1 MAPLTGWLRG
11 GAVPGGVKRIA
22 PLAAGLPPMVAPRHY
37 PGAGF
42 AGFHGPRAPALAGCA
57 GAMETDTRALPEL
70 ARARLARAMKAR
82 AFAPPRV
89 RPRFR

>member
-1 MAPLTGWLRG
+1 
-11 GAVPGGVKRIA
+11 
-22 PLAAGLPPMVAPRHY
+22 MVAPRHY

-42 AGFHGPRAPALAGCA
+42 AGFHGPRALALAGCA
-57 GAMETDTRALPEL
+57 EAMETGTRALPEL
-70 ARARLARAMKAR
+70 ARAQLARAMKAR